1 MSAEDNTLIWSFG
14 NLIASTDHMKRKSLE
29 VLAVQDP
36 EVGAVLRRYAST
48 SVVAKVRKERKCF
61 MKANI

>member
-14 NLIASTDHMKRKSLE
+14 DLIALTDHMKRKSLD

-36 EVGAVLRRYAST
+36 EVGAFLRRYAST
-48 SVVAKVRKERKCF
+48 SVIAKVRKERKCF